1 MNSFSMFVENC
12 PYDSLWSVSNVLII
26 DLGIIIELLNSI
38 IIELNIELNSII
50 IELLTYNVLHWY
62 QLH

>member
-1 MNSFSMFVENC
+1 MNSFSMFVENY
-12 PYDSLWSVSNVLII
+12 PYDSLWSVSNVLI

-38 IIELNIELNSII
+38 IIELNIEL
-50 IELLTYNVLHWY
+50 LTYNVLHWY